1 MTHTSFLNARKGFTL
16 VELLV
21 TIAIIGIL
29 LGLLLPNLAA
39 VQQTAKAGAQA
50 SILQGFGKGFADFS
64 TLDAQGRL
72 TTSAYDH
79 FRDGD
84 FTVYGWVA
92 DIVNGKFGNPT
103 KSLDPLNRSKLNEKF
118 TDAIGSSASG
128 TFNTARWTGVNR
140 YSDGVAVSTSG
151 DNATGT
157 GYFGTEKG
165 NNVYDRGYNT
175 NFATTWHFVRGD
187 NNFTSNDPTN
197 YAGFYANDASGVDPS
212 KCALDGDGPLG
223 SAILADSTFTSSADK
238 IALMGA
244 ARVGDGND
252 STINASG
259 VNSATSINNYVN
271 DFGTVRKIVAKV
283 GDFTCESFC
292 DGMDATVLNA
302 NPLYTVNS
310 KVHENNDIVPN
321 CRQKT
326 LAHPDGSKVFGGGYG
341 NILFADLSCR
351 RVNDV
356 GGYNGKGDGWLGAY
370 KNTGKINSGSFF
382 MNESS
387 LDECRD
393 EMWLGRMRVALTAG
407 GGSSEP

>member
-50 SILQGFGKGFADFS
+50 SILQGFGKAFADFS
-64 TLDAQGRL
+64 TLDSQGRL

-79 FRDGD
+79 MRDGD
-84 FTVYGWVA
+84 CTVYGWLA
-92 DIVNGKFGNPT
+92 DIINSKFGNPN

-118 TDAIGSSASG
+118 TDTLGTSASG
-128 TFNTARWTGVNR
+128 TFNDVRWADVNR
-140 YSDGVAVSTSG
+140 YSDGVLVTGAA
-151 DNATGT
+151 DATGT
-157 GYFGTEKG
+157 GFFGTDKG
-165 NNVYDRGYNT
+165 SNIYDRGFNT
-175 NFATTWHFVRGD
+175 NFATSWHFVRGD

-197 YAGFYANDASGVDPS
+197 YAGFYANDASDVDPS
-212 KCALDGDGPLG
+212 KCPLDGDGPLS
-223 SAILADSTFTSSADK
+223 SAILADTTFTSSADK
-238 IALMGA
+238 IVRMGA

-252 STINASG
+252 ATINASG
-259 VNSATSINNYVN
+259 VNAAASINEFVN
-271 DFGTVRKIVAKV
+271 DYGAIRKVVAKV

-292 DGMDATVLNA
+292 DGMDATVLSA
-302 NPLYTVNS
+302 NPLYSTDS
-310 KVHENNDIVPN
+310 KVHENNDIIPN
-321 CRQKT
+321 CRMKT
-326 LAHPDGSKVFGGGYG
+326 IAHPDGSKAFGGGYG

-370 KNTGKINSGSFF
+370 KNTGKINSGKFF
-382 MNESS
+382 MNASS